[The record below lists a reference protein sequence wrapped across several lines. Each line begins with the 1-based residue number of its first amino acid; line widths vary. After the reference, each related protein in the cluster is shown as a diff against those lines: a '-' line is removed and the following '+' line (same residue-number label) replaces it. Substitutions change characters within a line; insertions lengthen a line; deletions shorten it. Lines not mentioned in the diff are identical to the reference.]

1 MMHTETTALSSL
13 ADGFAGVR
21 NELAARRVRRTQ
33 ARRLERE
40 LAAYSTPAEQQELD
54 AIIARA
60 PKAAATDLDRI
71 VTRLRA
77 A

>member
-1 MMHTETTALSSL
+1 MNPETTALSSL
-13 ADGFAGVR
+13 AVGFAGVR
-21 NELAARRVRRTQ
+21 TELAARRARRAA
-33 ARRLERE
+33 ARRLEAE
-40 LAAYSTPAEQQELD
+40 LAAYSTPADQAELD

-60 PKAAATDLDRI
+60 PGQAGTDLDRI